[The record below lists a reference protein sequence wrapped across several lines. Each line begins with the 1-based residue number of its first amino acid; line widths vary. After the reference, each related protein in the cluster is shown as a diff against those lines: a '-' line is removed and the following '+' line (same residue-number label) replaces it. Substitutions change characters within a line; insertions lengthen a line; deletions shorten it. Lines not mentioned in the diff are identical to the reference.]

1 MTVYMLLT
9 DFAAVYINDT
19 NTAVILHYFFPWGT
33 SFFRSLSLS
42 PNL

>member
-19 NTAVILHYFFPWGT
+19 NTAVILHYFCFPGELL
-33 SFFRSLSLS
+33 SFARSLSLS
-42 PNL
+42 